1 MEQESHLNI
10 KKYLTESQDFGNW
23 RKNLTLV
30 FELMVNHTLKSV
42 PI

>member
-10 KKYLTESQDFGNW
+10 KKYLNMSQDFGNW